1 MLILFLCCFFKV
13 DEKDYTSGWTPLMRL
28 ASTSGNLS
36 VAHVLLQNHANVNAV
51 DATHKSVL
59 MMSSL
64 NGHTGLV
71 KLLVEKGAK
80 VDLVSTHNKTA
91 LDFAR
96 SFDHRQIILFL
107 ETKTKDLRKKNQE
120 PYGGGGNKRHSLRG
134 TINSM

>member
-1 MLILFLCCFFKV
+1 
-13 DEKDYTSGWTPLMRL
+13 MRL

-36 VAHVLLQNHANVNAV
+36 VARILLQNRANVNAV

-59 MMSSL
+59 MMASL
-64 NGHTGLV
+64 NGHTSLV

-96 SFDHRQIILFL
+96 SFDHRQIIVLL
-107 ETKTKDLRKKNQE
+107 ETKTKEMRKKNISQMS
-120 PYGGGGNKRHSLRG
+120 PVGLGGSGKTQQLRT
-134 TINSM
+134 TINGS